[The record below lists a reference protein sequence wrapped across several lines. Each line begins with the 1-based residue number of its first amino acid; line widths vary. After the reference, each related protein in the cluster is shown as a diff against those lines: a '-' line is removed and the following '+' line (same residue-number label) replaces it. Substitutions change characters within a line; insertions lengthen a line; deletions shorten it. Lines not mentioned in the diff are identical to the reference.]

1 MVWEEEALTVRD
13 AMSWFSASFVAA
25 AVPTAP
31 MCMGSLP
38 SKASTGQAR
47 LSWGSVSDPTMIRRA
62 PLEASGCD
70 PSTGA
75 SRYSAPAART
85 FAAMSQLSLGPV

>member
-1 MVWEEEALTVRD
+1 M
-13 AMSWFSASFVAA
+13 AA

-38 SKASTGQAR
+38 NEASTGHAL
-47 LSWGSVSDPTMIRRA
+47 LSWGSFSDPTMIRRA

-75 SRYSAPAART
+75 SKYSAPAAWILV
-85 FAAMSQLSLGPV
+85 AMSQLSFGPAVKV

>member
-1 MVWEEEALTVRD
+1 M
-13 AMSWFSASFVAA
+13 
-25 AVPTAP
+25 PTAP

-38 SKASTGQAR
+38 KSASTGQALL
-47 LSWGSVSDPTMIRRA
+47 LSGWVSDPTMISRA

-75 SRYSAPAART
+75 STYSAPAA
-85 FAAMSQLSLGPV
+85 FILSAMSQLSFGPAGKLVTTAERYFACKHGIAAQ